1 MKIAKCGSGMGIF
14 PAALYMFNLRSGSYF
29 ENIPEQD
36 GSHLN
41 FRCGSGRANEF
52 NLCTLGCSLNFSCGS
67 GTGLSS
73 THDYISNKFICGLCI
88 TDEPILFISNFKLG
102 GRTGYYTVGSR
113 AGHGYGSGDGGLVI
127 LVYRCSSCRT
137 GSCMGS
143 PFIHDYVFNKDRVCL
158 NFRGR
163 SGIFA
168 ESRILLF
175 SYYFNVQSPVNV
187 PDPLFHFRYKGP
199 ALALSG
205 ILSFLIS
212 CYNLKLLTSAYYFN
226 VQSSLIVPDPV
237 SLFSYKEPAL
247 VLSG

>member
-1 MKIAKCGSGMGIF
+1 MRIRHGLFTGSSF
-14 PAALYMFNLRSGSYF
+14 QVYLRTGSYF
-29 ENIPEQD
+29 VNFPEQD

-41 FRCGSGRANEF
+41 FRCGSGRANEL

-73 THDYISNKFICGLCI
+73 THDYISI
-88 TDEPILFISNFKLG
+88 
-102 GRTGYYTVGSR
+102 
-113 AGHGYGSGDGGLVI
+113 
-127 LVYRCSSCRT
+127 
-137 GSCMGS
+137 
-143 PFIHDYVFNKDRVCL
+143 
-158 NFRGR
+158 
-163 SGIFA
+163 
-168 ESRILLF
+168 F
-175 SYYFNVQSPVNV
+175 SYYFYVHVQSPVNV
-187 PDPLFHFRYKGP
+187 PDAVFHFRYKGP

-205 ILSFLIS
+205 IHSLLIS